1 MANDVAVKVIANITR
16 TSAGPEYEKALETGA
31 KYWDSV
37 LAGRPDP
44 EAKEASDRAL
54 SQLLGCRAE
63 VSGRKHTW
71 KEKILKWLTG
81 G

>member
-1 MANDVAVKVIANITR
+1 LANEVAVKVIANITR
-16 TSAGPEYEKALETGA
+16 TSASPEYDEAVKTGA

-37 LAGRPDP
+37 LAGRPDQA
-44 EAKEASDRAL
+44 AKEASDLAL

-71 KEKILKWLTG
+71 REKILRAFS
-81 G
+81 